1 VTQSHGST
9 ITLATGSTSRR
20 KCDYDSQAA
29 EEHTVIVCFAGL
41 AEGARPVLFVPYPI
55 ILSTQSMEISMMPT
69 KLLTRNI
76 QIVCLLGIVLASV
89 LFAPSQ
95 SLAWGNNESALPV
108 FSDFSKTV
116 QNGEEDVLRGV
127 YVPSV
132 LALPI
137 VQQPANSPGFV
148 SGRNGEATQFS
159 LAAQN
164 GNVGLLAHNTLSG
177 SSFSKLAI
185 GQEVRLIYG
194 GGRVEYFVITEIL
207 QYQALQPTSPWSDF
221 RDMTAADGRTI
232 TAQQLFER
240 VYSGPRHI
248 TFQTC
253 IEAEGNV
260 SWGRLFV
267 LAKPMSRYF
276 LYNRPAR

>member
-1 VTQSHGST
+1 
-9 ITLATGSTSRR
+9 
-20 KCDYDSQAA
+20 
-29 EEHTVIVCFAGL
+29 
-41 AEGARPVLFVPYPI
+41 
-55 ILSTQSMEISMMPT
+55 MEISMMPT